1 MHKYTTRLL
10 SGAGRLRATL
20 ICAAAGLLFPACG
33 GSTHVTAPSIPQV
46 VTGAWLGEQRITA
59 MAGGECLGAAL
70 QDQVGL
76 PSQFH
81 ASFTQDGSR
90 VTATLDIDHTGDVCT
105 YTGTLDGTTLDLTA
119 ADCSESRLL
128 GFRCPNGGLRD
139 VRPKS
144 ASLHAILTGA
154 TIAGTAVETN
164 TVFTAGTSDPID
176 PWVITS
182 SFTLARQ

>member
-1 MHKYTTRLL
+1 MLKYTSWLL
-10 SGAGRLRATL
+10 SDAVNLRVAL
-20 ICAAAGLLFPACG
+20 ICVTAGILLSACSSTPA
-33 GSTHVTAPSIPQV
+33 TAPSAPQI
-46 VTGAWLGEQRITA
+46 TGAWLGEQRITA
-59 MAGGECLGAAL
+59 MTGGECIGAAL

-81 ASFTQDGSR
+81 AAFTQDGSH

-105 YTGTLDGTTLDLTA
+105 FTGTLVGTTLDLTA
-119 ADCSESRLL
+119 ADCSDSKLL

-144 ASLHAILTGA
+144 ASLHATLTGA
-154 TIAGTAVETN
+154 TIAGTALETD
-164 TVFTAGTSDPID
+164 TVFAAGTSDPID
-176 PWVITS
+176 SWVIGS